1 MLSHSV
7 FKHNILEVYN
17 MKDIEYFNQVAES
30 KEWSDKTRMAYKTA
44 YKQYVEF
51 CGKSFIKLLDEAYQD
66 EEEKTPHYRLQLRN
80 RLNSWI
86 NHLKEKGLS
95 KNTISTKKNGVIL
108 LYKYAGIHIPELD
121 KISGKSFN
129 NNPSQQLQYEDII
142 TREEIKK
149 SLEIADSTIRA
160 LIITSAV
167 TGSAKNEILSM
178 KIRTFIEGTKEYHQ
192 MDIPKNINVED
203 QHNFIKKVLE
213 KLDNFED
220 IVVTFKLVRA
230 KVQKNYYTFCTPE
243 CSKHLICML
252 KERIQTR
259 EFYNERNTNPHK
271 YIGVDDKLFK
281 INVTYLQERLAI
293 LNDTLD
299 LGIAG
304 RYNKLNLHM
313 LRRYFAT
320 TLSNP
325 LDGDLDT
332 IMPSEYIDAF
342 EGRSKNSMISIY
354 AKKNPSELKKVY
366 MKYMYRLVI
375 DLESYKFKDI
385 EEENKELQ
393 LKVDKVDLLEDEL
406 YNIKKN
412 YDLIFENNKKNW
424 SSV

>member
-1 MLSHSV
+1 M
-7 FKHNILEVYN
+7 NDE
-17 MKDIEYFNQVAES
+17 EYFQQVAEA
-30 KEWSDKTRMAYKTA
+30 KEWSKQTMTTYKIAYKMYT
-44 YKQYVEF
+44 EF
-51 CGKSFIKLLDEAYQD
+51 CGNSFIELLDEAYQD
-66 EEEKTPHYRLQLRN
+66 EEDKTPHYRLQLRT

-86 NHLKEKGLS
+86 NHLKNKGLS
-95 KNTISTKKNGVIL
+95 KNTISSKKNGVIA

-121 KISGKSFN
+121 KISGKAFN

-149 SLEIADSTIRA
+149 SIEIADPTLRA
-160 LIITSAV
+160 VIITSAV

-192 MDIPKNINVED
+192 MSISDNLEVED
-203 QHNFIKKVLE
+203 QHNFIKEVLE
-213 KLDNFED
+213 KLSNIDD
-220 IVVTFKLVRA
+220 DVVVTFKLVRE

-243 CSKHLICML
+243 CTKHILNML
-252 KERIQTR
+252 KERINTR
-259 EFYNERNTNPHK
+259 EYYNENNRNSHK
-271 YIGVDDKLFK
+271 WIGLDDKLFK
-281 INVTYLQERLAI
+281 INEYYLKDRLKI
-293 LNDTLD
+293 INETLG
-299 LGIAG
+299 LGLAG
-304 RYNKLNLHM
+304 RYRKLNLHM

-325 LDGDLDT
+325 IDGDLDT

-385 EEENKELQ
+385 EDENKELQ
-393 LKVDKVDLLEDEL
+393 LKVDKVDLLEDKL
-406 YNIKKN
+406 KKIEEN
-412 YDLIFENNKKNW
+412 YDLIFENNKKKWLN
-424 SSV
+424 V

>member
-1 MLSHSV
+1 M
-7 FKHNILEVYN
+7 NDE
-17 MKDIEYFNQVAES
+17 EYFNQVSES
-30 KEWSDKTRMAYKTA
+30 KEWSDKTSKTYRFAYN
-44 YKQYVEF
+44 QYREF
-51 CGKSFIKLLDEAYQD
+51 CGKSFMELLDEAYQD
-66 EEEKTPHYRLQLRN
+66 EEDKTPHYRLQLRT

-95 KNTISTKKNGVIL
+95 KNTISTKKSGIIL

-121 KISGKSFN
+121 KISGKAFN

-149 SLEIADSTIRA
+149 SLEIADPTLKA
-160 LIITSAV
+160 VIITSAV

-192 MDIPKNINVED
+192 LNVPDNLNSED
-203 QHNFIKKVLE
+203 QHNFIKEVLK
-213 KLDNFED
+213 KLSNIDD
-220 IVVTFKLVRA
+220 VVVTFKLVRE

-243 CSKHLICML
+243 CTKHILNML
-252 KERIQTR
+252 KERIETR
-259 EFYNERNTNPHK
+259 EYYNENNRNSHK
-271 YIGVDDKLFK
+271 WIGLDDKLFK
-281 INVTYLQERLAI
+281 INEYYLKDRLKI
-293 LNDTLD
+293 INETLG
-299 LGIAG
+299 LGKAG
-304 RYNKLNLHM
+304 RYRKLNLHM

-325 LDGDLDT
+325 VDGDLDT

-354 AKKNPSELKKVY
+354 AKKNPEELKKVY

-385 EEENKELQ
+385 EDENKELQ
-393 LKVDKVDLLEDEL
+393 LKVDKVDLLEDKL
-406 YNIKKN
+406 KKIEEN
-412 YDLIFENNKKNW
+412 YDLIFENNKKKWLN
-424 SSV
+424 V

>member
-1 MLSHSV
+1 M
-7 FKHNILEVYN
+7 NDE
-17 MKDIEYFNQVAES
+17 EYFNQVSES
-30 KEWSDKTRMAYKTA
+30 KEWSDKTSKTYRFAYN
-44 YKQYVEF
+44 QYREF
-51 CGKSFIKLLDEAYQD
+51 CGKSFMELLDEAYQD
-66 EEEKTPHYRLQLRN
+66 EEDKTPHYRLQLRN

-86 NHLKEKGLS
+86 KTMKEEGLS
-95 KNTISTKKNGVIL
+95 KNTISTKKSGIIL

-121 KISGKSFN
+121 KISGKAFN

-149 SLEIADSTIRA
+149 SIEIADSTLKA
-160 LIITSAV
+160 VIITSAV

-192 MDIPKNINVED
+192 LNVPDNLEVED
-203 QHNFIKKVLE
+203 QHNFIKEVLE
-213 KLDNFED
+213 KLSNIDD
-220 IVVTFKLVRA
+220 VVVTFKLVRE

-243 CSKHLICML
+243 CTKHILNML
-252 KERIQTR
+252 KERINTR
-259 EFYNERNTNPHK
+259 EYYNENNRNSHK
-271 YIGVDDKLFK
+271 WIGLDDKLFK
-281 INVTYLQERLAI
+281 INEYYLKDRLKI
-293 LNDTLD
+293 INETLG
-299 LGIAG
+299 LGLAG
-304 RYNKLNLHM
+304 RYRKLNLHM

-325 LDGDLDT
+325 IDGDLDT

-385 EEENKELQ
+385 EDENKELQ
-393 LKVDKVDLLEDEL
+393 LKVDKVDLLEDKL
-406 YNIKKN
+406 KKIEEN
-412 YDLIFENNKKNW
+412 YDLIFENNKKKWLN
-424 SSV
+424 V

>member
-1 MLSHSV
+1 M
-7 FKHNILEVYN
+7 NDE
-17 MKDIEYFNQVAES
+17 EYFNQVAES
-30 KEWSDKTRMAYKTA
+30 KEWSDKTSKTYRFAYN
-44 YKQYVEF
+44 QYREF
-51 CGKSFIKLLDEAYQD
+51 CGKSFMELLDEAYQD
-66 EEEKTPHYRLQLRN
+66 EEDKTPHYRLQLRN

-86 NHLKEKGLS
+86 NHLIEEGLS
-95 KNTISTKKNGVIL
+95 KNTISTKKSGIIL

-142 TREEIKK
+142 TREEIKR
-149 SLEIADSTIRA
+149 SIEIADPTLRA

-192 MDIPKNINVED
+192 LNVPDNLEVED
-203 QHNFIKKVLE
+203 QHNFIKEVLE
-213 KLDNFED
+213 KLSNIDD
-220 IVVTFKLVRA
+220 VVVTFKLVRE

-243 CSKHLICML
+243 CTKHILNML
-252 KERIQTR
+252 KERINTR
-259 EFYNERNTNPHK
+259 EYYNENNRNSHK
-271 YIGVDDKLFK
+271 WIGLDDKLFK
-281 INVTYLQERLAI
+281 INEYYLKDRLKI
-293 LNDTLD
+293 INETLG
-299 LGIAG
+299 LGLAG
-304 RYNKLNLHM
+304 RYRKLNLHM
-313 LRRYFAT
+313 FRRYFAT

-325 LDGDLDT
+325 IDGDLDT

-385 EEENKELQ
+385 EDENKELQ
-393 LKVDKVDLLEDEL
+393 LKVDKVDLLEDKL
-406 YNIKKN
+406 KKIEEN
-412 YDLIFENNKKNW
+412 YDLIFENNKKKWLN
-424 SSV
+424 V

>member
-1 MLSHSV
+1 M
-7 FKHNILEVYN
+7 NDE
-17 MKDIEYFNQVAES
+17 EYFNQVAES
-30 KEWSDKTRMAYKTA
+30 KEWSDKTSKTYRFAYN
-44 YKQYVEF
+44 QYREF
-51 CGKSFIKLLDEAYQD
+51 CGKSFMELLDEAYQD
-66 EEEKTPHYRLQLRN
+66 EEDKTPHYRLQLRN

-86 NHLKEKGLS
+86 NHLKEEGLS
-95 KNTISTKKNGVIL
+95 KNTISTKKSGIIL

-142 TREEIKK
+142 TREEIKR
-149 SLEIADSTIRA
+149 SIEIADPTLRA

-192 MDIPKNINVED
+192 LNVPDNLEVED
-203 QHNFIKKVLE
+203 QHNFIKEVLE
-213 KLDNFED
+213 KLSNIDD
-220 IVVTFKLVRA
+220 VVVTFKLVRE

-243 CSKHLICML
+243 CTKHILNML
-252 KERIQTR
+252 KERINTR
-259 EFYNERNTNPHK
+259 EYYNENNRNSHK
-271 YIGVDDKLFK
+271 WIGLDDKLFK
-281 INVTYLQERLAI
+281 INEYYLKDRLKI
-293 LNDTLD
+293 INETLG
-299 LGIAG
+299 LGLAG
-304 RYNKLNLHM
+304 RYRKLNLHM
-313 LRRYFAT
+313 FRRYFAT

-325 LDGDLDT
+325 IDGDLDT

-385 EEENKELQ
+385 EDENKELQ
-393 LKVDKVDLLEDEL
+393 LKVDKVDLLEDKL
-406 YNIKKN
+406 KKIEEN
-412 YDLIFENNKKNW
+412 YDLIFENNKKKWLN
-424 SSV
+424 V